1 METEVRNNRCPY
13 PGMQMGEGDLFFFF
27 FFFLRPV
34 LNKGAEGRLE
44 ECD

>member
-27 FFFLRPV
+27 LRPV